1 MSSFFEGIGNL
12 IGGAL
17 DLAGDIIG
25 GAVDLIGNIFSGI
38 GNAIA
43 GLFGGL
49 TPDVPTPNTAASPD
63 GVLLTK
69 TGSNMDIPVIYGF
82 RRVGGRIVFAE
93 TNGDN
98 NTYLYVVYVICE
110 GEISRIKR
118 IYVDDVQIP
127 GSDYAFGTTHS
138 ATSGRFAN
146 RMQWQVFAGTETQSQ
161 SSLANQAPSWN
172 NRTRKLPGVAYAVFR
187 YEWKKIESQEDADN
201 NPYRGGIPAIK
212 FDVEGKK
219 VYDVTTHSSGAN
231 LSNDYGALTKTFS
244 YNPVSCTLDYLMNPR
259 YGCGIDKTEI
269 NADAF
274 KTAAIKCNQQV
285 TYATGQQGKAITMN
299 AVVSTQPKLLE
310 NVKMLLSGCRAF
322 LPYIQGRYKIKIEDG
337 GNAQDITSA
346 SLTSAYDVTTDELVS
361 TVSMQGE
368 QKSNKYNQVIVR
380 YVDPDKDFTEQ
391 QVIYTEA
398 ADVSS
403 DGEDLIGDFEFTT
416 ISNSAMALDIAR
428 MLYKKSR
435 NQRFITFQATPELLA
450 VEPGDIIR
458 VTSDI
463 LNLSTQTFRV
473 TNMGFTPQGFISV
486 SGREHDA
493 TLYPF
498 VSGNQIEVPAKTF
511 QPDVYNLTPVL
522 QPTPSTPI
530 AVAPPNDPENVVT
543 GFDSAGTPITTAPAT
558 DNDTLP
564 DGVDTVGGSN
574 ILTKFSDIGNSGTA
588 LLSGITGFS
597 FPLDAVI
604 TNTPSAKQIDF
615 RYNAPADS
623 TIDQLKIYV
632 YRISSGSLAGTVIH
646 NINYARQSPQQLSI
660 SGLVG
665 DDFYYVPRWRNDD
678 ANQEYEDGSTGSYGA
693 ISYTNFNLQ
702 ADSGKGLEAALN
714 NAIQS
719 VDFVSD
725 PNQRI
730 TTHQLG

>member
-98 NTYLYVVYVICE
+98 NTYLNVVYVICE

-346 SLTSAYDVTTDELVS
+346 SLTSAFDVTTDHLVS
-361 TVSMQGE
+361 TVALQGE
-368 QKSNKYNQVIVR
+368 KKENKYNQVIVR
-380 YVDPDKDFTEQ
+380 YVDPDKEFTEQ
-391 QVIYTEA
+391 QVSYSES

-403 DGEDLIGDFEFTT
+403 DGEDLIGDFQFFT
-416 ISNSAMALDIAR
+416 IANKNIAEDIAR
-428 MLYKKSR
+428 MIYKKSR
-435 NQRFITFQATPELLA
+435 DQRYIQFSATPELLA
-450 VEPGDIIR
+450 VEPGDIIT
-458 VTSDI
+458 VTSDV
-463 LNLSTQTFRV
+463 LNLSSQTFRV
-473 TNMGFTPQGFISV
+473 TNMNFDTNGAISV
-486 SGREHDA
+486 QARQHNA

-498 VSGNQIEVPAKTF
+498 VSGTEIVTPAKTF
-511 QPDVYNLTPVL
+511 APDTYNLTPISPL
-522 QPTPSTPI
+522 TPSTPI
-530 AVAPPNDPENVVT
+530 SVAPPNDPEGVIT
-543 GFDSAGTPITTAPAT
+543 GFDSAGEPIEESAST
-558 DNDTLP
+558 DNDEAVQSP
-564 DGVDTVGGSN
+564 DEQSQGNVV
-574 ILTKFSDIGNSGTA
+574 TKFSSIGGDTGTA
-588 LLSGITGFS
+588 LLVSAQGYI
-597 FPLDAVI
+597 FPVNAI
-604 TNTPSAKQIDF
+604 IGSARSLQFEFNPPQDQ
-615 RYNAPADS
+615 
-623 TIDQLKIYV
+623 TIDQIKIYE
-632 YRISSGSLAGTVIH
+632 YSISSGALLSVQSFPIRYDEAYPTTCILRSL
-646 NINYARQSPQQLSI
+646 S
-660 SGLVG
+660 
-665 DDFYYVPRWRNDD
+665 DDSYLIPRFVNTT
-678 ANQEYEDGSTGSYGA
+678 NNTEYQDGSTGTYSA
-693 ISYTNFNLQ
+693 IAYTNINLQ
-702 ADSGKGLEAALN
+702 SASGKGLEAVIN
-714 NAIQS
+714 NALQA
-719 VDFVSD
+719 VDFESD
-725 PNQRI
+725 PNRRI
-730 TTHQLG
+730 TVHQLA